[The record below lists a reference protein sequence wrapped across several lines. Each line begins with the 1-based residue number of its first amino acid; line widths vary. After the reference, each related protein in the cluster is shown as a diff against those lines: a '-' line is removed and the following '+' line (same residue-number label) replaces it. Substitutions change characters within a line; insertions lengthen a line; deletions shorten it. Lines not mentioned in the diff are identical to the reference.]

1 MREDWR
7 QGELSMGY
15 TEEHERLEE
24 YRVRK
29 ALWKKW
35 GPYLS
40 ERAWGTVREDY
51 SQDGNT
57 WTYFTHDDARSRAYR
72 WNEDGLGG
80 ICDRMQYLCFA
91 LSLWNG
97 KDPFLKERMFGLS
110 GPEGNHGEDA
120 KDYWYYLDST
130 PTHSYMKMLYKY
142 PQGEF
147 PYAQIRSENKNRG
160 YHDLEYELVDTKIF
174 EEGKYFDVF
183 IEYAK
188 ASEEDILIRVTAH
201 NRGPADAPIH
211 LLPTVWFRNTWSWG
225 YEKGPTGDE
234 KEKPAMRQGA
244 SNNNFSLFECRIA
257 SGEDYHLYCDESPEL
272 IFTENETN
280 KEKLFKT
287 PNASPYVK
295 DAFHRYIAGNEKGAV
310 NPAQKG
316 TKGAAV
322 YARTVPAGGSVE
334 IRLRLSCAENS
345 APFKD
350 FAPLFKKRIKEADEF
365 YNDVQHPD
373 LSDELKMVQRRAFAG
388 LMWSKQFYYFDVEQ
402 WLNGDPGSSVKR
414 NVPRNDQWEHL
425 TTFDVLSMPD
435 KWEYPYF
442 CAWDTAF
449 HCIPTLLID
458 PDFAKRQIELLTR
471 EWYIHPNGQLPAY
484 EWNFSDVNPPV
495 LAWCT
500 WRAYKIDAK
509 IVGKEDKDFL
519 KGIFNKLL
527 LNFTWWVNR
536 KDTEGN
542 NLFQGGFLGLDNIS
556 VFDRS
561 VPLPTGGHIDQ
572 SDGTAWMGFFCT
584 IMMRIALYLSFE
596 EPHYQDIATKFFEH
610 FMRISNAIG
619 RCGGGKGNSLWDH
632 HDGFFYDNLHLP
644 DGTATPLKVRS
655 LVGLLPLLAV
665 ETLEP
670 EGMEQLKTFS
680 RRMEWFLKKHPHTM
694 CNVACVRKPGM
705 GKRRLI
711 SILSEERLVSILK
724 YMLDEN
730 EFLSPYGIRSVSKFH
745 KDHPYTYT
753 VNGKD
758 YTVGYLPA
766 ESDSGLFG
774 GNSNWRG
781 PVWFPI
787 NFLII
792 ESLQKYHHYFGDS
805 LKVEFPTG
813 SGNLMNLWDVS
824 IELSKRLISL
834 FTRNEE
840 GKRPIFGGV
849 KLFQEDPHWRDLI
862 LFNEYYHGDNGAGLG
877 ATHQT
882 GWTALIAKLIQQSGE
897 QL

>member
-1 MREDWR
+1 
-7 QGELSMGY
+7 
-15 TEEHERLEE
+15 
-24 YRVRK
+24 
-29 ALWKKW
+29 
-35 GPYLS
+35 
-40 ERAWGTVREDY
+40 
-51 SQDGNT
+51 
-57 WTYFTHDDARSRAYR
+57 
-72 WNEDGLGG
+72 
-80 ICDRMQYLCFA
+80 
-91 LSLWNG
+91 
-97 KDPFLKERMFGLS
+97 
-110 GPEGNHGEDA
+110 
-120 KDYWYYLDST
+120 
-130 PTHSYMKMLYKY
+130 
-142 PQGEF
+142 
-147 PYAQIRSENKNRG
+147 
-160 YHDLEYELVDTKIF
+160 
-174 EEGKYFDVF
+174 
-183 IEYAK
+183 
-188 ASEEDILIRVTAH
+188 
-201 NRGPADAPIH
+201 
-211 LLPTVWFRNTWSWG
+211 
-225 YEKGPTGDE
+225 
-234 KEKPAMRQGA
+234 
-244 SNNNFSLFECRIA
+244 
-257 SGEDYHLYCDESPEL
+257 
-272 IFTENETN
+272 
-280 KEKLFKT
+280 
-287 PNASPYVK
+287 
-295 DAFHRYIAGNEKGAV
+295 
-310 NPAQKG
+310 
-316 TKGAAV
+316 
-322 YARTVPAGGSVE
+322 
-334 IRLRLSCAENS
+334 
-345 APFKD
+345 
-350 FAPLFKKRIKEADEF
+350 
-365 YNDVQHPD
+365 NDVQHPD

-670 EGMEQLKTFS
+670 EAMEQLTTFS

-705 GKRRLI
+705 GKRRLL

>member
-1 MREDWR
+1 
-7 QGELSMGY
+7 MGY

-57 WTYFTHDDARSRAYR
+57 WTYFSHDDARSRTYR

-142 PQGEF
+142 PQEEF

-160 YHDLEYELVDTKIF
+160 YHDLEYELVDTEIF
-174 EEGKYFDVF
+174 KEGKYFDVF

-201 NRGPADAPIH
+201 NRGPIDAPLH

-234 KEKPAMRQGA
+234 KEKPAMRKGA
-244 SNNNFSLFECRIA
+244 ENNNFSVFECRIA

-322 YARTVPAGGSVE
+322 YAKTVPAGGSVE
-334 IRLRLSCAENS
+334 IRLRLSVAENS

-373 LSDELKMVQRRAFAG
+373 LSDELKMIQRRAFAG

-402 WLNGDPGSSVKR
+402 WLNGDPGSALKR
-414 NVPRNDQWEHL
+414 NVPRNEQWEHL

-665 ETLEP
+665 ETLDP
-670 EGMEQLKTFS
+670 EGMEQLTTFS

-705 GKRRLI
+705 GKRRLL

-834 FTRNEE
+834 FTRNAE
-840 GKRPIFGGV
+840 GKRPIYGGV

-862 LFNEYYHGDNGAGLG
+862 LFNEYYHGDDGAGLG

>member
-15 TEEHERLEE
+15 TEEHERLED

-160 YHDLEYELVDTKIF
+160 YHDLEHELVDTKIF
-174 EEGKYFDVF
+174 DEGKYFDVF

-471 EWYIHPNGQLPAY
+471 EWYIHPNGQFPAY

-584 IMMRIALYLSFE
+584 IMLRIALYLSFE

-619 RCGGGKGNSLWDH
+619 KCGGGKGHSLWDH

-705 GKRRLI
+705 GKRRLL

-840 GKRPIFGGV
+840 GKRPIYGGV

>member
-1 MREDWR
+1 
-7 QGELSMGY
+7 MGY
-15 TEEHERLEE
+15 TEEHERLED
-24 YRVRK
+24 YRIRK

-57 WTYFTHDDARSRAYR
+57 WTYFSHDDARSRTYR

-130 PTHSYMKMLYKY
+130 PTHSYMKMVYKY

-160 YHDLEYELVDTKIF
+160 YHDLEYELVDTEIF
-174 EEGKYFDVF
+174 KEGKYFDVF

-201 NRGPADAPIH
+201 NRGPIDAPLH
-211 LLPTVWFRNTWSWG
+211 LLPTIWFRNTWSWG

-234 KEKPAMRQGA
+234 KEKPAMRKGA
-244 SNNNFSLFECRIA
+244 ENNNFSHFECRIA

-322 YARTVPAGGSVE
+322 YAKTVPAGGSVE
-334 IRLRLSCAENS
+334 VRLRLSIAENS
-345 APFKD
+345 TPFKD
-350 FAPLFKKRIKEADEF
+350 FASLFKKRIKEADEF

-373 LSDELKMVQRRAFAG
+373 LSDELKMIQRRAFAG

-402 WLNGDPGSSVKR
+402 WLNGDPGSAVKR
-414 NVPRNDQWEHL
+414 NVPRNEQWEHL

-495 LAWCT
+495 LAWCA

-509 IVGKEDKDFL
+509 VVGKEDKDFL

-670 EGMEQLKTFS
+670 EGMEQLTTFS

-705 GKRRLI
+705 GKRRLL

-730 EFLSPYGIRSVSKFH
+730 EFLSPYGIRSVSKYH

-824 IELSKRLISL
+824 IELSKRLINL
-834 FTRNEE
+834 FTRSED
-840 GKRPIFGGV
+840 GKRPIYGGI

-877 ATHQT
+877 ASHQT